1 MADSS
6 TLNLELDK
14 RYPFPVPF
22 RAHRDKIRGGLL
34 VTLEL
39 TEDLPRPV
47 KVRGRMNGTR
57 SIWNRWRREAGAGGG
72 FGRPRR
78 TKRRGRPGAGTG
90 LPSVSNFHQLPV
102 VLLQLPM
109 MGSAQ
114 GHQIVEVGGNAVT
127 PIPQVMQLGAVNRGV
142 APHAPPVPDGGGQ
155 PLRTVA
161 QPLVAT
167 QP

>member
-1 MADSS
+1 MG
-6 TLNLELDK
+6 
-14 RYPFPVPF
+14 RRR
-22 RAHRDKIRGGLL
+22 RA
-34 VTLEL
+34 
-39 TEDLPRPV
+39 
-47 KVRGRMNGTR
+47 
-57 SIWNRWRREAGAGGG
+57 
-72 FGRPRR
+72 
-78 TKRRGRPGAGTG
+78 GAGTG

-167 QP
+167 QPQHSPLPPKITPHTKASGDRLSRTEDGTGPVPNTFTRPVRTETVDHSQVGCYRRLRNGPYRSHPHGQHGRGGESVLL